1 MARASVKVSVTRERG
16 PVCSALLC
24 SAPSLAAVRSA
35 GQGKAP
41 PYRHCG
47 NMKPCCKAFCCP
59 SLRRRRV
66 RSVRYATA
74 GRPLNVR
81 TVLEGLRQSPDKESP
96 LASRKEGTGSS
107 YYASK
112 FRRVRNEEVSQA
124 RPEAQFSLTYH
135 TVRQSSVNT

>member
-24 SAPSLAAVRSA
+24 AFARGGAVGRPR
-35 GQGKAP
+35 QG

-47 NMKPCCKAFCCP
+47 NMKPCCKAFCCCP

-124 RPEAQFSLTYH
+124 RPEAQFSLTYS
-135 TVRQSSVNT
+135 TSVNT